1 MFWKSIKALS
11 FFLFMATVPV
21 SSSAESL
28 NETLRDAYKTS
39 GLLDQ
44 NRALLRAADED
55 VSASIA
61 LLRPV
66 INWSS
71 TYSYSGAST
80 SDKTSLSANLGANW
94 LLYDFGRSKIKQ
106 KALKETVLA
115 TRQSLIS
122 IEQDVL
128 MRAVSAHMNYRRT
141 VEFALLR
148 NANYELI
155 AQELKAAKDRFDVGA
170 VSYTHLTLP
179 TILLV

>member
-28 NETLRDAYKTS
+28 SETLRDAYKTS

-71 TYSYSGAST
+71 TYS
-80 SDKTSLSANLGANW
+80 
-94 LLYDFGRSKIKQ
+94 
-106 KALKETVLA
+106 
-115 TRQSLIS
+115 
-122 IEQDVL
+122 
-128 MRAVSAHMNYRRT
+128 
-141 VEFALLR
+141 
-148 NANYELI
+148 
-155 AQELKAAKDRFDVGA
+155 
-170 VSYTHLTLP
+170 
-179 TILLV
+179 